1 MIRCLSCFNEYEDSN
16 ICPFCGKE
24 PLKQKEPIDLMPG
37 TILAG
42 RYLIGENV
50 GTGGFGII
58 YRSFDLKFETVIAV
72 KEYYPRR
79 IVTRAAGTKDIIVNT
94 KGREEYEYRKKRF
107 LAEARNMAKLGDNK
121 NIPNVFEYFEENNT
135 AYIVMEFLEGMSLGE
150 MLNSPDYTPDPD
162 FAIYAANE
170 VGNALIALHHF
181 GILHRDVAPDNIFI
195 CSDRELKIKLLDLG
209 AARLADEDD
218 DVVDIVLKPG
228 YSPIE
233 QYIDDKKSRKG
244 IDERADIYALG
255 ATLYHLLTGVKPD
268 ESSNRKILDT
278 VQSPKEINPSIDENL
293 NNAIMK
299 AMALEKHL
307 RFNNVKEFL
316 SAINGN
322 RKVIELKVERRN
334 RKLRQVLLIALSI
347 MAVGAAALVLNS
359 YYESKREVAYLPD
372 SALTIWYI
380 SDGKDNKDVAMDFIV
395 KDFTESFPNVSVEC
409 KYFPEEEFYVEL
421 EKAAANNE
429 LPTIFESTYASA
441 EVLAKAND
449 LDAVLNSEQAAD
461 CYFLD
466 QYDSV
471 YPEHKKLPLAI
482 EVPMVCII
490 TNGDTAVSYEKD
502 TFSSLSDFNTDVIS
516 LDENASDLADANFGL
531 YDYSAMENF
540 TNDEKNTSAV
550 LVTSSMRMRY
560 IMKTVQK
567 YDKTFVFPS
576 NEKVVCKFIYEWSIC
591 SANRDNTTSA
601 ERLLEW
607 MLGNVYQNYLMIG
620 TAGNGEIPINKEA
633 FTNKISNSEFLI
645 GISGDSYRRFVFL
658 PDEEGETV

>member
-409 KYFPEEEFYVEL
+409 KYFPEEEYYVEL

-531 YDYSAMENF
+531 YDYSAMEDF

>member
-94 KGREEYEYRKKRF
+94 KGREEFEYRKKRF

-135 AYIVMEFLEGMSLGE
+135 AYIVMEFLEGMTLGE
-150 MLNSPDYTPDPD
+150 MLNSPDYTPDSD

-255 ATLYHLLTGVKPD
+255 VLLNVMLTG
-268 ESSNRKILDT
+268 KI
-278 VQSPKEINPSIDENL
+278 PKEERVSGSIWNVIDRCIRL
-293 NNAIMK
+293 NAEERYT
-299 AMALEKHL
+299 AAEL
-307 RFNNVKEFL
+307 
-316 SAINGN
+316 
-322 RKVIELKVERRN
+322 IE
-334 RKLRQVLLIALSI
+334 
-347 MAVGAAALVLNS
+347 
-359 YYESKREVAYLPD
+359 
-372 SALTIWYI
+372 
-380 SDGKDNKDVAMDFIV
+380 
-395 KDFTESFPNVSVEC
+395 
-409 KYFPEEEFYVEL
+409 EL
-421 EKAAANNE
+421 EK
-429 LPTIFESTYASA
+429 I
-441 EVLAKAND
+441 
-449 LDAVLNSEQAAD
+449 
-461 CYFLD
+461 
-466 QYDSV
+466 
-471 YPEHKKLPLAI
+471 
-482 EVPMVCII
+482 
-490 TNGDTAVSYEKD
+490 
-502 TFSSLSDFNTDVIS
+502 
-516 LDENASDLADANFGL
+516 
-531 YDYSAMENF
+531 
-540 TNDEKNTSAV
+540 
-550 LVTSSMRMRY
+550 
-560 IMKTVQK
+560 
-567 YDKTFVFPS
+567 
-576 NEKVVCKFIYEWSIC
+576 
-591 SANRDNTTSA
+591 
-601 ERLLEW
+601 
-607 MLGNVYQNYLMIG
+607 
-620 TAGNGEIPINKEA
+620 NGEDD
-633 FTNKISNSEFLI
+633 
-645 GISGDSYRRFVFL
+645 GDQ
-658 PDEEGETV
+658 

>member
-278 VQSPKEINPSIDENL
+278 VQSPKEINPAIDENL

-409 KYFPEEEFYVEL
+409 KYFPEEEYYVEL

-531 YDYSAMENF
+531 YDYSAMEDF

>member
-409 KYFPEEEFYVEL
+409 KYFPEEEYYVEL

-516 LDENASDLADANFGL
+516 LDVNASDLADANFGL
-531 YDYSAMENF
+531 YDYSAMEDF

-633 FTNKISNSEFLI
+633 FTSKISNSEFLI